1 MPKTF
6 IISGGGTGGHI
17 FPAVSIANELRTRY
31 PNARIHFVGAK
42 GKMEMTRVPAAG
54 YEITGV
60 PIAGIN
66 RQKPWKSW
74 NVPFKLVAALLTC
87 RSLLK
92 KMKPDVVIGTGG
104 YASSPA
110 LFMAQRMGIPTLVQ
124 EQNSFAGV
132 TNKRL
137 AKHAKV
143 ICTAYENVQRFFPA
157 DKVVLTGNPVR
168 EAFTRPLPD
177 AGQSKEALGFDPK
190 RPLMLVLGGSLGARA
205 VNQHMDKSLEELKS
219 QGWQLFWQCG
229 KLYED
234 QYVGR
239 TEPGVTV
246 RAFIEDMATAYAAAD
261 VIVSRAGAGTISEL
275 CLIGKPVVLIP
286 SPNVAEDH
294 QTHNAKSLSE
304 QGAAVLIPEKE
315 LDTRFTAEMAGLIE
329 VDQRAKSMGDN
340 IKKLALPKATSD
352 IADIIDELARE

>member
-1 MPKTF
+1 MAKTY

-17 FPAVSIANELRTRY
+17 FPAVSIANEIRARH
-31 PNARIHFVGAK
+31 PEARIHFVGAK

-54 YEITGV
+54 YKITGV

-66 RQKPWKSW
+66 RKKPWKSW
-74 NVPFKLVAALLTC
+74 NVPFKLAVALFKC
-87 RSLLK
+87 RSLLSR
-92 KMKPDVVIGTGG
+92 MKPDVVIGTGG

-132 TNKRL
+132 TNVRL
-137 AKHAKV
+137 GKKAEV
-143 ICTAYENVQRFFPA
+143 ICTAYSNAQRFFPA
-157 DKVVLTGNPVR
+157 EKVVLTGNPVR
-168 EAFTRPLPD
+168 EAFTQKLPD
-177 AGQSKEALGFDPK
+177 QGKSKQTLGFDPEK
-190 RPLMLVLGGSLGARA
+190 PLMLVLGGSLGARA

-229 KLYED
+229 KLYESD
-234 QYVGR
+234 YVHRSEEGI
-239 TEPGVTV
+239 TV
-246 RAFIEDMATAYAAAD
+246 SAFIEDMATAYAAAD

-275 CLIGKPVVLIP
+275 CLIGKPAILIP

-294 QTHNAKSLSE
+294 QTHNAKALSE
-304 QGAAVLIPEKE
+304 KGAAVLIPEKE
-315 LDTRFTAEMAGLIE
+315 LDKRFTAELAALVK
-329 VDQRAKSMGDN
+329 VDKRAKLMGKN

-352 IADIIDELARE
+352 IVDIIEKLAGE